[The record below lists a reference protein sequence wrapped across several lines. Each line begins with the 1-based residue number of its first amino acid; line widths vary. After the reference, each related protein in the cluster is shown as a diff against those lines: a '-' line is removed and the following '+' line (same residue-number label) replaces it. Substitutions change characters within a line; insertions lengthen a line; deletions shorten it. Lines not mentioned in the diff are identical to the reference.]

1 MQTQLQQKKNST
13 PVCIE
18 LKKSK
23 KLQSTDVHVKAAHT
37 KKEDS
42 SVLKEISSKSQKKFA
57 QNAHNT
63 SLNKREFVLKFVKD
77 SSSLVWPREMK
88 IVNTII
94 SIFPDDMFWRSLELK
109 FKLNS
114 LCWFLSD
121 DGRKFLNAEYKKFKF
136 EPQQAKSFDLKDNN
150 IEFEVKKDDNAE
162 KVVSIR
168 EFLKLW
174 QKKN

>member
-1 MQTQLQQKKNST
+1 MDNQSQHKRSLTHAKT
-13 PVCIE
+13 EV
-18 LKKSK
+18 KKSK
-23 KLQSTDVHVKAAHT
+23 RLLSTDVLAKVGHT
-37 KKEDS
+37 RKKVS
-42 SVLKEISSKSQKKFA
+42 SASKGISSNLQKKSA
-57 QNAHNT
+57 QIVQNT

-94 SIFPDDMFWRSLELK
+94 SIFPDDTFWRSLELK

-136 EPQQAKSFDLKDNN
+136 EPEQPKSFDLKDNN

-162 KVVSIR
+162 KIVSVR

>member
-1 MQTQLQQKKNST
+1 MQKKNSILAHT
-13 PVCIE
+13 DQNQSKKEQFIDAHAKGGHIPKKAFSAQKE
-18 LKKSK
+18 TSSKLPKKSAK
-23 KLQSTDVHVKAAHT
+23 GAK
-37 KKEDS
+37 
-42 SVLKEISSKSQKKFA
+42 
-57 QNAHNT
+57 NT

-94 SIFPDDMFWRSLELK
+94 AIFPDDTFWRSLELK

-150 IEFEVKKDDNAE
+150 IEFEVKKEDNAD
-162 KVVSIR
+162 KVVSVR

>member
-1 MQTQLQQKKNST
+1 MEKKNLILAHIDPNQSKKEQFIDAHAKEGLL
-13 PVCIE
+13 PK
-18 LKKSK
+18 LAFSAKKGKSSKLPKKSVASAK
-23 KLQSTDVHVKAAHT
+23 
-37 KKEDS
+37 
-42 SVLKEISSKSQKKFA
+42 
-57 QNAHNT
+57 NT

-94 SIFPDDMFWRSLELK
+94 AIFPDDTFWRSLELK

-136 EPQQAKSFDLKDNN
+136 EPEQAKSFDLKDNN

-162 KVVSIR
+162 KIVSVR

>member
-1 MQTQLQQKKNST
+1 MERKNLILAHSD
-13 PVCIE
+13 
-18 LKKSK
+18 LNQSK
-23 KLQSTDVHVKAAHT
+23 KEQFTDAPAKGEPLRKLGSCAKRKT
-37 KKEDS
+37 F
-42 SVLKEISSKSQKKFA
+42 SKSQKKSA
-57 QNAHNT
+57 THVKNT
-63 SLNKREFVLKFVKD
+63 SLNKREFILKFVKD

-94 SIFPDDMFWRSLELK
+94 AIFPDDMFWRSLELK

>member
-1 MQTQLQQKKNST
+1 MDNQSQHKRNSIRAK
-13 PVCIE
+13 IE
-18 LKKSK
+18 LKKNR
-23 KLQSTDVHVKAAHT
+23 KLPLTDVHAKVGHIKKKAT
-37 KKEDS
+37 SVSPETSLRLPKKS
-42 SVLKEISSKSQKKFA
+42 ARTVRS
-57 QNAHNT
+57 T
-63 SLNKREFVLKFVKD
+63 CLNKREFVLKFVKD

-94 SIFPDDMFWRSLELK
+94 DIFPDDMFWRSLELK

-136 EPQQAKSFDLKDNN
+136 EPEQPKSFDLKDNN